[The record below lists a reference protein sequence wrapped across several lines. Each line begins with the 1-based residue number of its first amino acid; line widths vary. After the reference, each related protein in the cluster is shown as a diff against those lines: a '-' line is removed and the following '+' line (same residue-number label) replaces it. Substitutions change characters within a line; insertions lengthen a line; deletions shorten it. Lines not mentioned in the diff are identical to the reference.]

1 MKARIRA
8 VSLVLTLGCALAC
21 GQVAANATSVS
32 DMDASSSSSSSS
44 STSAAAARVAG
55 TTPPPALRTYEARY
69 QASAMGLSATAY
81 RSLSLE
87 GEQYRLQNSISLTLL
102 GATVGSVTETSTFS
116 LKEGDVTPLQYR
128 YEQTGV
134 GARSEQVDFDW
145 QRKMALSVAGD
156 RNWMLPLT
164 PGVMDRL
171 SFSLQLGRDIDGSVN
186 QEFSYQL
193 VDRDDIDIQLYR
205 VTAEEVISTPAGDIN
220 TLRIERVREADSS
233 RHTVVWL
240 ARDWGN
246 MLVKLEQVSSS
257 GMRTELTLESATVD
271 GQPLIPSPQ

>member
-8 VSLVLTLGCALAC
+8 VSLELTLRLMLGCALVC
-21 GQVAANATSVS
+21 GQVSANATPVS
-32 DMDASSSSSSSS
+32 DID
-44 STSAAAARVAG
+44 TSLATAARIAEP
-55 TTPPPALRTYEARY
+55 TPSPALKTYEARY

-81 RSLSLE
+81 RSLTLE

-102 GATVGSVTETSTFS
+102 GATVGSVTETSIFS
-116 LKEGDVTPLQYR
+116 LKEGDVTPLQYH

-145 QRKMALSVAGD
+145 QRNTAHSVAGD

-171 SFSLQLGRDIDGSVN
+171 SFSLQLGRDIDGSAH

-193 VDRDDIDIQLYR
+193 VDRDDIDIHQYR
-205 VTAEEVISTPAGDIN
+205 ITAEEVISTPAGDID
-220 TLRIERVREADSS
+220 TLRIERVRESDSN

-246 MLVKLEQVSSS
+246 MLVKLEQVNSS

-271 GQPLIPSPQ
+271 GQPLTPSPP

>member
-8 VSLVLTLGCALAC
+8 VSLGLTLGCALVC
-21 GQVAANATSVS
+21 GQAAANATPVS
-32 DMDASSSSSSSS
+32 DIDASSSAS
-44 STSAAAARVAG
+44 SAAAATIAD
-55 TTPPPALRTYEARY
+55 TTPSPALKTYEARY
-69 QASAMGLSATAY
+69 QARAMGLSATAY
-81 RSLSLE
+81 RSLTLE
-87 GEQYRLQNSISLTLL
+87 GEQYQLQNSLTLTLL
-102 GATVGSVTETSTFS
+102 GATVGSVTETSTFA

-145 QRKMALSVAGD
+145 PQKMANSVAGD
-156 RNWMLPLT
+156 RSWMLPLT

-171 SFSLQLGRDIDGSVN
+171 SFSLQLGRDIDGSAN

-193 VDRDDIDIQLYR
+193 IDRNEIDIHLYR
-205 VTAEEVISTPAGDIN
+205 VTAEEVVTTPVGNIN
-220 TLRIERVREADSS
+220 TLRIERVREADSN

-246 MLVKLEQVSSS
+246 MLVKLEQVNSS

-271 GQPLIPSPQ
+271 GQPLISSPQ